1 MRAEGLLEPA
11 ARLLRG
17 IRWYL
22 REISGAA
29 DYDRFCRQHEHHYP
43 GETVP
48 TRRAYERLRAR
59 HREEN
64 PQSRCC

>member
-1 MRAEGLLEPA
+1 MRTGPLTEPLT
-11 ARLLRG
+11 RLLRG
-17 IRWYL
+17 VRWYL

-29 DYDRFCRQHEHHYP
+29 DYDRFCRRHRENHP
-43 GETVP
+43 GAPVP
-48 TRRAYERLRAR
+48 TRRTYERLRAR

>member
-1 MRAEGLLEPA
+1 MKPVTEPVM
-11 ARLLRG
+11 RLLRG

-22 REISGAA
+22 REVSGAA
-29 DYDRFCRQHEHHYP
+29 DYDRFCQRHRSHHP
-43 GETVP
+43 GEPVP
-48 TRRAYERLRAR
+48 TRGEYERQRIR

>member
-1 MRAEGLLEPA
+1 MIPAGLLEPP

-22 REISGAA
+22 REISGDA
-29 DYDRFCRQHEHHYP
+29 DYDRFCQRHLRNHPEAA
-43 GETVP
+43 VP

-59 HREEN
+59 QREEN